1 MQEIEAEEAG
11 LLQHIGVESIH
22 IDELRRQAEMPVANV
37 RSTLSPLQIKGLVKA
52 GRRNPLCTCAGNR
65 SELPTGKLE
74 ELWRKNSLS

>member
-37 RSTLSPLQIKGLVKA
+37 RSTLSPLQIKGLVKQVGA
-52 GRRNPLCTCAGNR
+52 ILYVRVRETAASYQPAN
-65 SELPTGKLE
+65 
-74 ELWRKNSLS
+74 

>member
-1 MQEIEAEEAG
+1 MQEIEAKEAG

-37 RSTLSPLQIKGLVKA
+37 RSTLSPLEKKVGQA
-52 GRRNPLCTCAGNR
+52 GRHNPLCTCAGGR